1 MSDFKYHV
9 QWLKS
14 PGYLMAEV
22 PSPVVAE
29 LRKSMYELEKS
40 SENDARDS
48 LRGHLEE
55 EWTLPLTKEIKSFT
69 RCLSYEYVNQF
80 GFQPALGMAERMH
93 DINNS
98 DVELKR
104 LWVNY
109 QKKYDFNPLHIH
121 SGIFSFVIWVQIPYD
136 LEEERKRYPKTS
148 GNETASFMF
157 QYNTAL
163 GGLDTAYINVD

>member
-14 PGYLMAEV
+14 PGYLLAEV

-29 LRKSMYELEKS
+29 LQKSMYELQKS

-55 EWTLPLTKEIKSFT
+55 EWHLPLTKEIKSFT

-80 GFQPALGMAERMH
+80 GF
-93 DINNS
+93 
-98 DVELKR
+98 
-104 LWVNY
+104 
-109 QKKYDFNPLHIH
+109 HI
-121 SGIFSFVIWVQIPYD
+121 
-136 LEEERKRYPKTS
+136 
-148 GNETASFMF
+148 
-157 QYNTAL
+157 
-163 GGLDTAYINVD
+163 